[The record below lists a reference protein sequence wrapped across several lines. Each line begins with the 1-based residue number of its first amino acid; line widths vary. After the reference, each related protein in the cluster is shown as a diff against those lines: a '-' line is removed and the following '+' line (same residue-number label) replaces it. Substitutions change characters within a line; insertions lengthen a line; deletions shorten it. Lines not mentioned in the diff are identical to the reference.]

1 MIQKIYSLKDTISGS
16 FGGLMLFNIDGVAIR
31 ELTSIVNNEQAE
43 KIIPHFED
51 MDLYRVG
58 SFDVDTGVVT
68 SEVEFVLH
76 VKDLKGE

>member
-31 ELTSIVNNEQAE
+31 ELTSIANNEQAE
-43 KIIPHFED
+43 KIIPHISD

-58 SFDVDTGVVT
+58 TLDVDTGIIT
-68 SEVEFVLH
+68 SEIEFILH